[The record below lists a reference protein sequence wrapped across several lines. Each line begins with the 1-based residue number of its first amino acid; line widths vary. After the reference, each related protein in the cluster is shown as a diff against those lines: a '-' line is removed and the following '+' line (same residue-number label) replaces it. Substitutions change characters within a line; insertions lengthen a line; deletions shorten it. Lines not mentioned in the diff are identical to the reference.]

1 MRRQKKNNVQNYCID
16 DCITRYRPNQQN
28 YRLSSVSRKK
38 KFESVAVSPD
48 VTELYVPG
56 PVLVSSDL
64 QVTQRM
70 AILTMECAHNNI

>member
-1 MRRQKKNNVQNYCID
+1 
-16 DCITRYRPNQQN
+16 
-28 YRLSSVSRKK
+28 
-38 KFESVAVSPD
+38 VAVSPD